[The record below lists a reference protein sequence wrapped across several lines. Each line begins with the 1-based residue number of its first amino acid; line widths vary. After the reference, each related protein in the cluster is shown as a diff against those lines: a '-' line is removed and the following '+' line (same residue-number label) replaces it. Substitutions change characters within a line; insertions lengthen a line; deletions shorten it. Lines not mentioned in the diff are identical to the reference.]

1 MVPIFDMHADII
13 MDILRR
19 EDISDENS
27 VLLRFKQH
35 IDRMKRGAVQ
45 GAVLVDC
52 RMAGESA
59 ETKNFEEFIAISK
72 ILRSHQDESYLIA
85 TSSEE
90 FDNSIR
96 DERWVGILCYEGL
109 RAANG
114 DLSWL
119 RRLYKEA

>member
-1 MVPIFDMHADII
+1 
-13 MDILRR
+13 
-19 EDISDENS
+19 
-27 VLLRFKQH
+27 
-35 IDRMKRGAVQ
+35 MKRGAVQ

-72 ILRSHQDESYLIA
+72 ILRSYQDESYLIA

-96 DERWVGILCYEGL
+96 DGRWVGILCYEGL

-114 DLSWL
+114 NLLWPKNYIKKQAFEL
-119 RRLYKEA
+119 PC